1 MHGLSPL
8 VIAAVIFVGS
18 TLPGSAQQPAA
29 PSPPPTTPYGFPISL
44 DAAKKVMAA
53 AEAEAMKNNWPMAIV
68 ILDSTGHPVMLHRL
82 DNTQYG
88 SIRVAEDKA
97 QTALDFR
104 RPSKVFEDLVAQG
117 GLGMST
123 LGLRGAT
130 PIEGGFPIIVD
141 GKIIGAIGASG
152 GTAPQDGQVAK
163 AGVDAAT
170 AK

>member
-1 MHGLSPL
+1 MYGLRPL
-8 VIAAVIFVGS
+8 LVAAVIFGGS
-18 TLPGSAQQPAA
+18 TIAGSAQQPAA
-29 PSPPPTTPYGFPISL
+29 PSPPPTTPYGSPITL

-53 AEAEAMKNNWPMAIV
+53 AEAEAMKNNWPMAVV
-68 ILDSTGHPVMLHRL
+68 ILDSTGHPAMLHRL
-82 DNTQYG
+82 DDTQYG

-117 GLGMST
+117 GIGMRT

-163 AGVDAAT
+163 AGADAAA